1 MKRLVKRPRTS
12 SQTATSRIF
21 KKPFFFVLAFSASS
35 FTIPTH
41 MAKQKTTPAAPV
53 QIQQN
58 DHQGQYRLNNPPIGL
73 VDEAEAAYNNKK
85 QYAYDPHID
94 PALHWAGKAERTA
107 FEVPTVS
114 LHTHERIDPRRVMQ
128 AVRRRGLGVQGDLF
142 APSEL
147 PLGEALEFY
156 KHAQNWENRL
166 VAGDSL
172 LVMNSLLEKEAM
184 SGAVQMIYFD
194 PPYGIKYQSN
204 FQPFTNKRDV
214 KDGSD
219 EDLSTEPEMIKAF
232 RDTWQL
238 GIHSYL
244 TYLRDRLLLAR
255 ELLADSGS
263 IFVQISDE
271 NVHRVRCIMDEVFGA
286 ENFVS
291 LITFVKTAAQSAELL
306 PSVSDYLIH
315 YAKNKS
321 QLKYFQ
327 IYRDKQDLATL
338 RDAYSWIE
346 KNGIFR
352 KATNDEI
359 EDPANSEYLFRL
371 SPLTSQRPPGS
382 FPFEFEGKVY
392 LPGKQ
397 FWKTHK
403 EGLDILAKS
412 QRLQVSGSTLFYRMY
427 LKDFPCVTFTNN
439 WTDTQASFSEKFYVV
454 QTNQKVISRCLL
466 MTTSPGD
473 LVLDITCGSGTT
485 AFVAEQWGRR
495 WITCDTSRVAIALAK
510 QRLMTAAFPYFR
522 LRAEQEGVAG
532 DFVYETVPHITLKS
546 IANNEPVPMETLYD
560 RPLVDKKRVRVCSP
574 FTVEAVPSAVVASP
588 DETHL
593 HLSENAARPGESAP
607 NTAATKLQ
615 SLLDELMTKGVRGK
629 SGQRL
634 HFQNLEILAT
644 AAGDAD
650 LNISHVHARAEERAN
665 GDDTAGA
672 SVAIVVGNEY
682 APMDKTWLDKAM
694 IQAFN
699 LRPKVQKVLFLAYQ
713 FDAGV
718 HEYVEKSGWKGFD
731 ILLAQIDTD
740 LLVEDLKKKQKGDSF
755 WLIGQPDARL
765 RAVGEGKYVVEVRGF
780 DYYNVAEQRLESGGK
795 GDIAAWLL
803 DPDYNDRFLHPSQIF
818 FPMADGKSGWASL
831 AKTLSAEIDPE
842 LIETYRGTESL
853 PFELGEHRQVA
864 VKVIDRRGVE
874 SIRILKP

>member
-1 MKRLVKRPRTS
+1 M
-12 SQTATSRIF
+12 A
-21 KKPFFFVLAFSASS
+21 KKTKPSASD
-35 FTIPTH
+35 
-41 MAKQKTTPAAPV
+41 PV
-53 QIQQN
+53 QVAQN
-58 DHQGQYRLNNPPIGL
+58 DHKGQSRLNNPPIGL
-73 VDEAEAAYNNKK
+73 VDEAEAVYNTKK
-85 QYAYDPHID
+85 EYAYDPHID
-94 PALHWAGKAERTA
+94 PSLQWAGKAERTA
-107 FEVPTVS
+107 FEIPTVS
-114 LHTHERIDPRRVMQ
+114 LHTHERIDPRRVME
-128 AVRRRGLGVQGDLF
+128 AVRKRGLGVQGDLF
-142 APSEL
+142 AQPDLS
-147 PLGEALEFY
+147 LGEALEFY

-184 SGAVQMIYFD
+184 AGAVQMIYFD

-204 FQPFTNKRDV
+204 FQPFTDKRDV

-219 EDLSTEPEMIKAF
+219 QDLSSEPEMIKAF

-244 TYLRDRLLLAR
+244 TYLRDRLLLAK
-255 ELLADSGS
+255 ELLAESGS

-271 NVHRVRCIMDEVFGA
+271 NVHRVRFILDEIFGA

-291 LITFVKTAAQSAELL
+291 QITFTKTTGFSSTNL
-306 PSVSDYLIH
+306 SNVSDYAVF
-315 YAKNKS
+315 YAKNIEKLKFRQILKIKTPGFAGATKVKPLSSYKS
-321 QLKYFQ
+321 VSKDLLEKHGVS
-327 IYRDKQDLATL
+327 RLATS
-338 RDAYSWIE
+338 DQ
-346 KNGIFR
+346 
-352 KATNDEI
+352 
-359 EDPANSEYLFRL
+359 
-371 SPLTSQRPPGS
+371 LTSQGETLS
-382 FPFEFEGKVY
+382 AQDFEFNGKVFRPAAG
-392 LPGKQ
+392 LH
-397 FWKTHK
+397 WKTNL
-403 EGLDILAKS
+403 EGMANLAKAGRIVVEGNS
-412 QRLQVSGSTLFYRMY
+412 LRFLRFLDDYPVY
-427 LKDFPCVTFTNN
+427 PVTNV
-439 WTDTQASFSEKFYVV
+439 WTDVGGIQDRETGKIYVV
-454 QTNQKVISRCLL
+454 QTTDEVIQRCLL

-485 AFVAEQWGRR
+485 AYVAEQWGRR

-510 QRLMTAAFPYFR
+510 QRLMTASFPYYR
-522 LRAEQEGVAG
+522 LREEREGLMG
-532 DFVYETVPHITLKS
+532 DFQYETVPHITLKS
-546 IANNEPVPMETLYD
+546 IANNEPTPMETLYD
-560 RPLVDKKRVRVCSP
+560 KPLVDKKRVRVCSP
-574 FTVEAVPSAVVASP
+574 FTVEAVPSAVAASP
-588 DETHL
+588 DETSL
-593 HLSENAARPGESAP
+593 LLSDTAPAPGEAVSSESRGS
-607 NTAATKLQ
+607 TAGTKLQ
-615 SLLDELMTKGVRGK
+615 SLLDELMSKGVRGK

-650 LNISHVHARAEERAN
+650 LNISHVHARAEEVESSAP
-665 GDDTAGA
+665 
-672 SVAIVVGNEY
+672 VAIVVGNEY
-682 APMDKTWLDKAM
+682 APMDKTWLDRAM

-718 HEYVEKSGWKGFD
+718 HEYIEKGAWKGLD

-765 RAVGEGKYVVEVRGF
+765 RAVEGGKYVVEVRGF

-818 FPMADGKSGWASL
+818 FPMADAKSGWASL
-831 AKTLSAEIDPE
+831 AKTLAAEIDTD
-842 LIETYRGTESL
+842 LIEAYRGTESL

-864 VKVIDRRGVE
+864 VKVIDKRGVE

>member
-1 MKRLVKRPRTS
+1 
-12 SQTATSRIF
+12 
-21 KKPFFFVLAFSASS
+21 
-35 FTIPTH
+35 

-94 PALHWAGKAERTA
+94 PALHWAGKAERTS

-184 SGAVQMIYFD
+184 AGAVQMIYFD

-271 NVHRVRCIMDEVFGA
+271 NVHRVRSVMDEIFGS

-291 LITFVKTAAQSAELL
+291 LITFTKTSSASSELI
-306 PSVSDYLIH
+306 SGISDYLIF
-315 YAKNKS
+315 YAKSKPM
-321 QLKYFQ
+321 LKYRQ
-327 IYRDKQDLATL
+327 IYKAKELDGEGGG
-338 RDAYSWIE
+338 AYNRVLLPDGST
-346 KNGIFR
+346 R
-352 KATNDEI
+352 SLL
-359 EDPANSEYLFRL
+359 PSERSNPKLLPKGSKIYRL
-371 SPLTSQRPPGS
+371 DNLTSQRPPGS
-382 FPFEFEGKVY
+382 FPVDFKGKTFKPNKGY
-392 LPGKQ
+392 
-397 FWKTHK
+397 WKTGESGMSK
-403 EGLDILAKS
+403 LKLANRLEATEGGLYYVRFFD
-412 QRLQVSGSTLFYRMY
+412 
-427 LKDFPCVTFTNN
+427 DFPVFPITNLWN
-439 WTDTQASFSEKFYVV
+439 DTSVAGFASDKKYVV
-454 QTNQKVISRCLL
+454 ETSQKVIARCLI
-466 MTTSPGD
+466 MSTSPGD

-510 QRLMTAAFPYFR
+510 QRLMTAVFPYFC
-522 LRAEQEGVAG
+522 LKIEQEGLVG
-532 DFVYETVPHITLKS
+532 DFEYETVPHITLSS
-546 IANNEPVPMETLYD
+546 IANNEPSPPVSLFD

-593 HLSENAARPGESAP
+593 HLSENAPRTGESAP